1 MPAALI
7 ELARTANPES
17 AALISMGI
25 LKKDGDSYIVN
36 ARYEKGLL
44 TVNGAPMPI
53 PLPGR

>member
-1 MPAALI
+1 MPVALMD
-7 ELARTANPES
+7 LAQTVRPES
-17 AALISMGI
+17 AALVAMGI
-25 LKKDGDSYIVN
+25 LKKDGESYIVN